1 MNQAQNEVIYFHTS
15 KNMENT
21 LVITVLDVIFQLNT
35 HTCIIKDNKAFEKWV
50 LNIIISETI

>member
-21 LVITVLDVIFQLNT
+21 LVTTVLDVIFQ
-35 HTCIIKDNKAFEKWV
+35 
-50 LNIIISETI
+50 